1 MPSRDPRS
9 FGNIN
14 GINGS
19 SRESDTRRHNS
30 SRVALDS
37 NHAPTKTILVV
48 DDEPSILTVR
58 RLVFESRGYLVL
70 TAEGGKEALA
80 LMKTTPVD
88 VVILDYKMPEMD
100 GEETA
105 IRIRSLHGSV
115 PIILSSGCVSLPAQ
129 LINLVNISVHKGAGP
144 QILIDAVEQQLQA
157 AEQIRLTQIH
167 PSQPIIG
174 TAAQDPSATGTFYS
188 FTRS

>member
-1 MPSRDPRS
+1 MPQRDPRS
-9 FGNIN
+9 FEN
-14 GINGS
+14 INGS
-19 SRESDTRRHNS
+19 SRENGAWARNS
-30 SRVALDS
+30 SRVPQD
-37 NHAPTKTILVV
+37 NNDAPVKTILVV
-48 DDEPSILTVR
+48 DDEPSILAVR

-80 LMKTTPVD
+80 LMETMPVD
-88 VVILDYKMPEMD
+88 AVILDYRMPEMD

-105 IRIRSLHGSV
+105 VRIRSLHGSV
-115 PIILSSGCVSLPAQ
+115 PIILSSGCVSLPAH

-157 AEQIRLTQIH
+157 AEQINLAEIH
-167 PSQPIIG
+167 PTQPMMEPLAKDP
-174 TAAQDPSATGTFYS
+174 TATTKLYS